1 MTMPGQFESDDGEEE
16 PQESPLTPGDGLCD
30 RFARM
35 TGVPPAAAD
44 AMRDAVR
51 RSLEEAGVDPGAVP
65 PELAAAIEA
74 QAQQFAQARE
84 MGALGISMQAAGL
97 HECFV
102 ALTAPD
108 LFTESQALYYMA
120 KCNSGI

>member
-1 MTMPGQFESDDGEEE
+1 MTSDGDTPEDEQPPPIPGE
-16 PQESPLTPGDGLCD
+16 GLYD

-97 HECFV
+97 HECFM

-120 KCNSGI
+120 